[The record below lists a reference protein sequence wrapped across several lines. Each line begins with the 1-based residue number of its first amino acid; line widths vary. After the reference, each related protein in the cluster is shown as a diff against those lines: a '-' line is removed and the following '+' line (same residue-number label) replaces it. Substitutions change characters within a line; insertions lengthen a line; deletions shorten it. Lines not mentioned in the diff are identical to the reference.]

1 MFSNTQLFLDSIS
14 SPLPQGSHEIAVR
27 MRTSVLSLRVFRKEA
42 KIFLERLSTII
53 SISNF
58 FTSNSQEYCLVNLI
72 NFYTMTEDGI
82 ADGFP
87 GRMSRPEA
95 GATPLTGLLQG
106 QLYSSLKPR
115 YPRRKPSRTLKKI
128 SFYDLTHKTNVQT
141 KRSQTMT
148 PLTQWPPWMPCST
161 QTKAPM

>member
-1 MFSNTQLFLDSIS
+1 
-14 SPLPQGSHEIAVR
+14 
-27 MRTSVLSLRVFRKEA
+27 
-42 KIFLERLSTII
+42 
-53 SISNF
+53 
-58 FTSNSQEYCLVNLI
+58 
-72 NFYTMTEDGI
+72 MTEDGI

-148 PLTQWPPWMPCST
+148 PLTQWPP
-161 QTKAPM
+161 